1 LRQLS
6 LSNKKLRNIPRHLR
20 ALEYWASTF
29 EGEFH
34 PRPGMKRYWN
44 WKIPVINSLVQG
56 PQARVEVRALCVQQL
71 LEAARHLAEAA
82 DRSHGYY
89 RVACLLVW
97 PWLHQSEVTIF
108 YDRDYYLS
116 FLGQH
121 NALAPLRLSATLAL
135 ALPDGFI
142 EHGHPVI
149 GDEGETQHWWCI
161 GEPA

>member
-1 LRQLS
+1 MQ
-6 LSNKKLRNIPRHLR
+6 
-20 ALEYWASTF
+20 
-29 EGEFH
+29 
-34 PRPGMKRYWN
+34 RYWN
-44 WKIPVINSLVQG
+44 WKIPVIDSLVQG
-56 PQARVEVRALCVQQL
+56 PQARVEVQALCVQQL

-82 DRSHGYY
+82 DHSHGYY

-97 PWLHQSEVTIF
+97 PWLHQSEVTVF

-121 NALAPLRLSATLAL
+121 NALAPLRLSDTLAL

-149 GDEGETQHWWCI
+149 DDEGETQHWWCI
-161 GEPA
+161 AEPA